1 MTSEKKK
8 VDDPLTVG
16 IVMPISAIDGC
27 SSEHWV
33 EVKNIIIEAVTSI
46 DYERKFVAKLVSD
59 ADDVG
64 VIQNR
69 IVTGVYESDVI
80 VCDVSAKNAN
90 VMFELGMR
98 LAFDRATVIVKDD
111 KTDYSFDTSVMEH
124 LSYPRD
130 LRFYA
135 VNAFKTKLAEKILAT
150 YISSLDP
157 KHPSFLK
164 SFGTFNVAK
173 LEQKELSA
181 DQAILTYL
189 MQLQD
194 EVSSLKRILTVS
206 KQQNLKDAELL
217 AQRVTSGLLTT
228 REQYEKVYQTKNI
241 AEDDN
246 NDRMFREFMLG
257 KVALSQKKASDK

>member
-1 MTSEKKK
+1 MSNEDNKNEG
-8 VDDPLTVG
+8 PLTVG

-27 SSEHWV
+27 SSEHWAD
-33 EVKNIIIEAVTSI
+33 VKNIIMEAVSSI
-46 DYERKFVAKLVSD
+46 VYDRKFVAKLVSD

-111 KTDYSFDTSVMEH
+111 KTDYSFDTSVIEH

-135 VNAFKTKLAEKILAT
+135 VNAFKARLAEKILAT
-150 YISSLDP
+150 YKSSLDP

-164 SFGTFNVAK
+164 SFGTFNVSK
-173 LEQKELSA
+173 LDQKELSA
-181 DQAILTYL
+181 DQAIITYL
-189 MQLQD
+189 IELQ
-194 EVSSLKRILTVS
+194 EQMSSLTRAVAAIKAASALNDDPFFSAQPPKGLLDAGADYQRFYQVKRELDD
-206 KQQNLKDAELL
+206 KNKLL
-217 AQRVTSGLLTT
+217 ADAL
-228 REQYEKVYQTKNI
+228 RERAAKNQS
-241 AEDDN
+241 
-246 NDRMFREFMLG
+246 RKPG
-257 KVALSQKKASDK
+257 S